1 MASRFRRSLEKSF
14 LERNQRLIGGIGLGL
29 LLSGTAFSLLLT
41 GGVFARTYRVSAVF
55 ADAAGIR
62 PGDKVTVAGLDAG
75 TVKGQRI
82 ENGRVVMDLA
92 VGKSVRLPA
101 HTRAEIV
108 IQTLLG
114 KRAVNLVA
122 GERSGEL
129 RDGSVIPLDRT
140 KTPVDITQLNDIS
153 VRLMDRSDAGALNQ
167 LMAEVTKVTEG
178 KKEQVGQI
186 VSGLADVAEAVD
198 SRRTQLKSLVRS
210 LRILSTT
217 LGERDQTIV
226 SLIDHL
232 DPVLAN
238 LAARQEDIQTLLV
251 ATDSAS
257 HATADLVRRNRK
269 VLDRTL
275 VSLHQTFRV
284 LDQHQLDLAA
294 AVSYLE
300 DAVQGYQSVGYSGGN
315 CGRMDSRSCNGGK
328 PNQWANIFVQSLG
341 PAGVDALIGKCGAVD
356 RMIDRILGT
365 NCEES
370 SAPPLLPGGDGGGGG
385 GGGIGPL
392 PNPSLPPLPSLPPP
406 PSLPGPPLP
415 TPSLPDL
422 PGQRSASDWADFGMP
437 HNLGDLLS
445 FVLLGWEGPR

>member
-1 MASRFRRSLEKSF
+1 MASRFRRSFEKSF
-14 LERNQRLIGGIGLGL
+14 LERNQRTIGGIGLGL
-29 LLSGTAFSLLLT
+29 LVAGTAFALLLT

-75 TVKGQRI
+75 TVKGERI

-92 VGKSVRLPA
+92 VSKGVKLPA
-101 HTRAEIV
+101 GSRAEVV

-122 GERSGEL
+122 EGTGKL
-129 RDGSVIPLDRT
+129 RGGSVIPIERT
-140 KTPVDITQLNDIS
+140 QTPVDITQLNDIS
-153 VRLMDRSDAGALNQ
+153 VRLMDRSDAGALNE

-178 KKEQVGQI
+178 KKEQIGQI

-198 SRRTQLKSLVRS
+198 SRRTQLKSLVTS

-217 LGERDQTIV
+217 LGERDQTII

-238 LAARQEDIQTLLV
+238 LAARQDDIQTLLV

-257 HATADLVRRNRK
+257 HATADLVRRNRT

-275 VSLHQTFRV
+275 ASLHQTFQV

-300 DAVQGYQSVGYSGGN
+300 DSVQGYQSVGSSGGN
-315 CGRMDSRSCNGGK
+315 CGYVDSRSCNGGT
-328 PNQWANIFVQSLG
+328 PNKWANIFVQSLG
-341 PAGVDALIGKCGAVD
+341 PIGVDVLLGQCGAVD
-356 RMIDRILGT
+356 RMIDQVLGT
-365 NCEES
+365 DCRQS
-370 SAPPLLPGGDGGGGG
+370 SAPPLVPGGG

-406 PSLPGPPLP
+406 PSLPNPPLP
-415 TPSLPDL
+415 TPSLPGL
-422 PGQRSASDWADFGMP
+422 PGQRSASEWAGFGMP
-437 HNLGDLLS
+437 HDLGDLLS
-445 FVLLGWEGPR
+445 FVLFGWGGPR

>member
-1 MASRFRRSLEKSF
+1 MRKPLRESLEKSF
-14 LERNQRLIGGIGLGL
+14 LERNQRTIGTIGLAL
-29 LLSGTAFSLLLT
+29 LLAGTAFALLLT

-55 ADAAGIR
+55 SDAAGIR
-62 PGDKVTVAGLDAG
+62 SGDKVTVAGLDAG

-92 VGKSVRLPA
+92 VSKGVKLPA
-101 HTRAEIV
+101 DSRAEIV

-122 GERSGEL
+122 GEGRGEL
-129 RDGSVIPLDRT
+129 RGGNIIPLDRT
-140 KTPVDITQLNDIS
+140 ATPVDITQLNDIS

-167 LMAEVTKVTEG
+167 LMAEVAEITEG

-198 SRRTQLKSLVRS
+198 SRRAQLKNLVTS

-238 LAARQEDIQTLLV
+238 LADRQEEIQTLLV

-257 HATADLVRRNRK
+257 HATADLVKRNRGA
-269 VLDRTL
+269 LDNAL
-275 VSLHQTFRV
+275 GSLHETLQVINR
-284 LDQHQLDLAA
+284 HQLDLAA
-294 AVSYLE
+294 TVSYLE
-300 DAVQGYQSVGYSGGN
+300 DAVQGYQSVGYSGGD
-315 CGRMDSRSCNGGK
+315 CGYRDSRSCNGGK
-328 PNQWANIFVQSLG
+328 PNKWANIFVQSLG
-341 PAGVDALIGKCGAVD
+341 PGGVDALLGKCGAVD
-356 RMIDRILGT
+356 RLIDQILGT

-370 SAPPLLPGGDGGGGG
+370 SPPAFLPGGGREGGV
-385 GGGIGPL
+385 PL
-392 PNPSLPPLPSLPPP
+392 PLPSLPPLPKLPPP
-406 PSLPGPPLP
+406 PSLPPLP
-415 TPSLPDL
+415 TPTIPRLQANLSQGDAL
-422 PGQRSASDWADFGMP
+422 GMP
-437 HNLGDLLS
+437 NDLGDLVN
-445 FVLLGWEGPR
+445 FVLAGWEGPQ

>member
-1 MASRFRRSLEKSF
+1 MEKSF

-29 LLSGTAFSLLLT
+29 LLAGTAFSLLLT

-92 VGKSVRLPA
+92 VGKGVNLPA
-101 HTRAEIV
+101 DTRAEIV

-122 GERSGEL
+122 GASSGDL
-129 RDGSVIPLDRT
+129 RDTGFIPIDRT
-140 KTPVDITQLNDIS
+140 RTPVDITQLNDIS
-153 VRLMDRSDAGALNQ
+153 VRLMDRSDAGALNE
-167 LMAEVTKVTEG
+167 LMAEVAKITEG
-178 KKEQVGQI
+178 KKEQVGQV

-269 VLDRTL
+269 VLDGTL
-275 VSLHQTFRV
+275 ASLHQVFQV

-300 DAVQGYQSVGYSGGN
+300 DSVQGYQSVGYSGGD
-315 CGRMDSRSCNGGK
+315 CGRVDSRSCNGGK

-341 PAGVDALIGKCGAVD
+341 PAGVDAMLDKCGAVD

-365 NCEES
+365 DCEES
-370 SAPPLLPGGDGGGGG
+370 SAPPLLPGREG

-406 PSLPGPPLP
+406 PGLPGPLP
-415 TPSLPDL
+415 TPSLPL
-422 PGQRSASDWADFGMP
+422 PGQSSASYWSDFAMP
-437 HNLGDLLS
+437 HSLGDLLS

>member
-1 MASRFRRSLEKSF
+1 MGSRFRRSLDTSF
-14 LERNQRLIGGIGLGL
+14 LERNQRTIGGIGVGL
-29 LLSGTAFSLLLT
+29 LLAGTAFALLLT
-41 GGVFARTYRVSAVF
+41 GGVFARTYGVSAVF

-92 VGKSVRLPA
+92 VSKSVKLPA
-101 HTRAEIV
+101 DSRAEIV

-122 GERSGEL
+122 GTQAREL
-129 RDGSVIPLDRT
+129 RSGSVIPLDRT
-140 KTPVDITQLNDIS
+140 QTPVDITELNDIS

-167 LMAEVTKVTEG
+167 LMAEVAKVTEG
-178 KKEQVGQI
+178 KKEQVGQL
-186 VSGLADVAEAVD
+186 VSGLADVVEAVD
-198 SRRTQLKSLVRS
+198 SRRAQLKSLVTS

-238 LAARQEDIQTLLV
+238 LAARQDDIQTLLV
-251 ATDSAS
+251 ETDSAS
-257 HATADLVRRNRK
+257 HATADLVRRNRT

-275 VSLHQTFRV
+275 ASLHQTFQV

-300 DAVQGYQSVGYSGGN
+300 DSVQGYQSVGYSGGN
-315 CGRMDSRSCNGGK
+315 CGYVDSRSCNGGT

-341 PAGVDALIGKCGAVD
+341 PIGVDVLLDKCGVVD
-356 RMIDRILGT
+356 RMIDQVLGT
-365 NCEES
+365 DCRQS
-370 SAPPLLPGGDGGGGG
+370 SAPPLVPGGGN
-385 GGGIGPL
+385 GGIGPL
-392 PNPSLPPLPSLPPP
+392 PNPSLPPLPGLPSPP
-406 PSLPGPPLP
+406 GVPNPPLP
-415 TPSLPDL
+415 TPSIPGL
-422 PGQRSASDWADFGMP
+422 PGLNSANAWADFAMP
-437 HNLGDLLS
+437 HTLGDLLT
-445 FVLLGWEGPR
+445 FVLFGWEGPR

>member
-1 MASRFRRSLEKSF
+1 MASRFRRSMERSF
-14 LERNQRLIGGIGLGL
+14 LERNQRTIGAIGLGL
-29 LLSGTAFSLLLT
+29 LLAGTGFALLLT
-41 GGVFARTYRVSAVF
+41 GGVFARTYHVTAVF
-55 ADAAGIR
+55 SDAAGIR

-92 VGKSVRLPA
+92 VSRNVKLPA
-101 HTRAEIV
+101 DTRAEIV

-122 GERSGEL
+122 GEGPGRLGE
-129 RDGSVIPLDRT
+129 GGVIPADRT
-140 KTPVDITQLNDIS
+140 RTPVDITDLNDIS

-167 LMAEVTKVTEG
+167 LMEEVTKVTEG
-178 KKEQVGQI
+178 KQEQVGQI
-186 VSGLADVAEAVD
+186 VTGLADVAEAVD
-198 SRRTQLKSLVRS
+198 SRRAQLKNLVKS

-257 HATADLVRRNRK
+257 HATADLVRRNRT

-275 VSLHQTFRV
+275 SSLHETLQV
-284 LDQHQLDLAA
+284 LDRHQLDLAA

-300 DAVQGYQSVGYSGGN
+300 DSVQGYQSVGYSGGN
-315 CGRMDSRSCNGGK
+315 CGRVDSRSCSGGT
-328 PNQWANIFVQSLG
+328 PNEWANIFVQSLG
-341 PAGVDALIGKCGAVD
+341 PAGVDALLGKCGAVD
-356 RMIDRILGT
+356 KLIDQILGT
-365 NCEES
+365 DCTRS
-370 SAPPLLPGGDGGGGG
+370 SEPLLPGGGGSGGVA
-385 GGGIGPL
+385 PL
-392 PNPSLPPLPSLPPP
+392 PTLPPLPGLPPP
-406 PSLPGPPLP
+406 PGIPTPPLP
-415 TPSLPDL
+415 TPSLPIGL
-422 PGQRSASDWADFGMP
+422 SAVSQGQDFGFGLP
-437 HNLGDLLS
+437 NDLGDLLR
-445 FVLLGWEGPR
+445 FVLAGWAWEGPR

>member
-1 MASRFRRSLEKSF
+1 MERSF
-14 LERNQRLIGGIGLGL
+14 LERNQRIIGGIGLGVL
-29 LLSGTAFSLLLT
+29 LAGTAFALLLT
-41 GGVFARTYRVSAVF
+41 GGVLARTYRVSAIF

-92 VGKSVRLPA
+92 VSKSVNLSA
-101 HTRAEIV
+101 DSRAEIV
-108 IQTLLG
+108 VQTLLG

-122 GERSGEL
+122 GEGAGRL
-129 RDGSVIPLDRT
+129 REGSVIPLSRT
-140 KTPVDITQLNDIS
+140 QTPVDITQLNDIS
-153 VRLMDRSDAGALNQ
+153 VRLMDRSDAGALNE

-186 VSGLADVAEAVD
+186 VSGLADVAQAVD
-198 SRRTQLKSLVRS
+198 SRRAQLKDLVTS

-238 LAARQEDIQTLLV
+238 LAARQKDIQTLLV

-257 HATADLVRRNRK
+257 HATADLVRRNRT

-275 VSLHQTFRV
+275 GSLHQTLQV

-294 AVSYLE
+294 AVSYME
-300 DAVQGYQSVGYSGGN
+300 DSVQGYQSVGYSGGN
-315 CGRMDSRSCNGGK
+315 CGHVDSRSCNGGK
-328 PNQWANIFVQSLG
+328 PNDWANIFVQSLG
-341 PAGVDALIGKCGAVD
+341 PAGVDALLGQCGAVD
-356 RMIDRILGT
+356 KLIDQILGT
-365 NCEES
+365 DCAKS
-370 SAPPLLPGGDGGGGG
+370 SPPLFPGGGNGG
-385 GGGIGPL
+385 GPL

-406 PSLPGPPLP
+406 PSVPPLP
-415 TPSLPDL
+415 TPSLPGL
-422 PGQRSASDWADFGMP
+422 PGLDSQAEAASFGMP
-437 HNLGDLLS
+437 NDLGDLLS
-445 FVLLGWEGPR
+445 FILAGWEGPR